1 MTRKWT
7 REGTTDKE
15 RDKGE
20 ECGMGRPGRI
30 TGRRSR
36 VTVYSQIQLRKGMV
50 WGHREVN
57 EDGRGKAV

>member
-1 MTRKWT
+1 M
-7 REGTTDKE
+7 
-15 RDKGE
+15 
-20 ECGMGRPGRI
+20 CRPGRI